1 MGLFGKKKLD
11 DTASEKNEESILN
24 EGMESKIEDLEKV
37 YSTKQD
43 EINEITQKNQTV
55 KKEYDEIVSNLMSV
69 KKEYNQKRMELDII
83 LREYKGVKEKIKN
96 SEQMKDS
103 KSINQF
109 KKTEDD
115 FTTLKDNL
123 ENTKEELEGKIN
135 KYDEIT
141 KKITKEQSILH
152 NIKKQQLE
160 SEKELEEANSRL
172 YNAKVELEK
181 KDQFQETEVLSLKEK
196 EFIEGDK
203 GNLQNSAGVIEAA
216 SVVVGSLKSKFNT
229 TQKELETIQLQLE
242 KEVEEHKKTRKE
254 LEKLKKF

>member
-11 DTASEKNEESILN
+11 DTVTEKNGESILN
-24 EGMESKIEDLEKV
+24 EERESKIEDLEKI

-43 EINEITQKNQTV
+43 EINEITQKIQTV
-55 KKEYDEIVSNLMSV
+55 KEEYDEIVSNLMLV
-69 KKEYNQKRMELDII
+69 KKEHNQKRMELDII
-83 LREYKGVKEKIKN
+83 LREYKVVKEKIKN
-96 SEQMKDS
+96 TEQIKDS

-109 KKTEDD
+109 KKTEEDL
-115 FTTLKDNL
+115 TTIKDNL
-123 ENTKEELEGKIN
+123 KNTKEKLEEKIN
-135 KYDEIT
+135 EYDEIA

-172 YNAKVELEK
+172 YNAKIELEQ

-196 EFIEGDK
+196 EFIEG
-203 GNLQNSAGVIEAA
+203 NNNIQSSAGVIEAA
-216 SVVVGSLKSKFNT
+216 SVVVGSLKSKLST
-229 TQKELETIQLQLE
+229 TQKELESIQLQLE
-242 KEVEEHKKTRKE
+242 KEIEEHKKTRNE